1 LRVIFMA
8 KYDLAF
14 KLKTVEAYLAGEGG
28 YLTIAKKHGVPSES
42 NIRKWVRIY
51 LKYGRK
57 GLEGKK
63 KNKKYPVKFKI
74 SVIEN
79 KKIKET
85 YKNIAIH
92 YDIPEP
98 SLIYTWYKL
107 WQSKGIDGLSKPKG
121 RTSMSKKP
129 KKKTDKKLTK
139 EQQLEKEIEL
149 LRAENAYLKKLR
161 ASGINIPNR
170 LRK

>member
-1 LRVIFMA
+1 
-8 KYDLAF
+8 
-14 KLKTVEAYLAGEGG
+14 YLAGEGG

-63 KNKKYPVKFKI
+63 KNKKYPVQFKV
-74 SVIEN
+74 SVIEYKLRTGESIN
-79 KKIKET
+79 K
-85 YKNIAIH
+85 IALH
-92 YDIPEP
+92 LDISEP
-98 SLIYTWYKL
+98 SLLDSCNKL
-107 WQSKGIDGLSKPKG
+107 CVRIVTEQLSKPKD
-121 RTSMSKKP
+121 RTSMCKKP

-139 EQQLEKEIEL
+139 QQQLEKEIEL

>member
-1 LRVIFMA
+1 MA

-63 KNKKYPVKFKI
+63 KNKKYPVQFKV
-74 SVIEN
+74 SVIE
-79 KKIKET
+79 
-85 YKNIAIH
+85 YKLRTGESFNNIALH
-92 YDIPEP
+92 FDIPEP
-98 SLIYTWYKL
+98 SLVYSWYKV
-107 WQSKGIDGLSKPKG
+107 WQDKGIDGLSQPKG
-121 RTSMSKKP
+121 RPPMSKKT

>member
-1 LRVIFMA
+1 MA

-63 KNKKYPVKFKI
+63 KTNKSKRRKWIIIYIKYGRKEVEEKKKNKKYPVQFNV
-74 SVIEN
+74 SVIE
-79 KKIKET
+79 
-85 YKNIAIH
+85 YKLRTGESFNNIALH
-92 YDIPEP
+92 FDIPEP
-98 SLIYTWYKL
+98 SLIYSWYKL

-121 RTSMSKKP
+121 RPSQSKKP

-139 EQQLEKEIEL
+139 GQQL
-149 LRAENAYLKKLR
+149 
-161 ASGINIPNR
+161 
-170 LRK
+170 

>member
-1 LRVIFMA
+1 KNLILRVIFMA

-63 KNKKYPVKFKI
+63 KNKKYTDQFKVSFIEYKF
-74 SVIEN
+74 SSHHFFN
-79 KKIKET
+79 
-85 YKNIAIH
+85 NIVHRRDVA
-92 YDIPEP
+92 ELF
-98 SLIYTWYKL
+98 LIYLWYIL
-107 WQSKGIDGLSKPKG
+107 RQSKGIDGH
-121 RTSMSKKP
+121 T
-129 KKKTDKKLTK
+129 KT
-139 EQQLEKEIEL
+139 QW
-149 LRAENAYLKKLR
+149 
-161 ASGINIPNR
+161 
-170 LRK
+170 

>member
-1 LRVIFMA
+1 ILRVIFMA

-51 LKYGRK
+51 LNYGRK

-63 KNKKYPVKFKI
+63 KNKKYPIQVMVI
-74 SVIEN
+74 VIE
-79 KKIKET
+79 
-85 YKNIAIH
+85 YKLRTGKAFNIISLH

-98 SLIYTWYKL
+98 SLIYSWYKL
-107 WQSKGIDGLSKPKG
+107 CQSKGIDGLSKPK
-121 RTSMSKKP
+121 RRPSMSKKP
-129 KKKTDKKLTK
+129 KKKTDKKLTNK
-139 EQQLEKEIEL
+139 
-149 LRAENAYLKKLR
+149 
-161 ASGINIPNR
+161 
-170 LRK
+170 

>member
-1 LRVIFMA
+1 MLYRSTKNLILRVIFMA

-63 KNKKYPVKFKI
+63 KNKKYHVQYKV
-74 SVIEN
+74 SVIE
-79 KKIKET
+79 
-85 YKNIAIH
+85 
-92 YDIPEP
+92 
-98 SLIYTWYKL
+98 YKL
-107 WQSKGIDGLSKPKG
+107 ISEEFFNNLSLEYE
-121 RTSMSKKP
+121 RHETSLM
-129 KKKTDKKLTK
+129 
-139 EQQLEKEIEL
+139 
-149 LRAENAYLKKLR
+149 
-161 ASGINIPNR
+161 
-170 LRK
+170 

>member
-1 LRVIFMA
+1 MA

-63 KNKKYPVKFKI
+63 KNKKYPVKFKV
-74 SVIEN
+74 SVIE
-79 KKIKET
+79 
-85 YKNIAIH
+85 
-92 YDIPEP
+92 
-98 SLIYTWYKL
+98 YKL
-107 WQSKGIDGLSKPKG
+107 RKRESYNNIIVLFKLHKTKLILSYY
-121 RTSMSKKP
+121 
-129 KKKTDKKLTK
+129 KL
-139 EQQLEKEIEL
+139 
-149 LRAENAYLKKLR
+149 YY
-161 ASGINIPNR
+161 
-170 LRK
+170 

>member
-1 LRVIFMA
+1 
-8 KYDLAF
+8 KEN
-14 KLKTVEAYLAGEGG
+14 KLKIGEYLYNISLHFEKPE
-28 YLTIAKKHGVPSES
+28 TI
-42 NIRKWVRIY
+42 
-51 LKYGRK
+51 
-57 GLEGKK
+57 
-63 KNKKYPVKFKI
+63 
-74 SVIEN
+74 
-79 KKIKET
+79 
-85 YKNIAIH
+85 
-92 YDIPEP
+92 
-98 SLIYTWYKL
+98 LIYTMYKL

-121 RTSMSKKP
+121 RPSMSKKP

>member
-1 LRVIFMA
+1 ILRVIFMA

-63 KNKKYPVKFKI
+63 KNKKYHVQFKVR
-74 SVIEN
+74 VIE
-79 KKIKET
+79 
-85 YKNIAIH
+85 YKLRTGKSFNNIVINI
-92 YDIPEP
+92 DIPN
-98 SLIYTWYKL
+98 T
-107 WQSKGIDGLSKPKG
+107 
-121 RTSMSKKP
+121 
-129 KKKTDKKLTK
+129 
-139 EQQLEKEIEL
+139 
-149 LRAENAYLKKLR
+149 
-161 ASGINIPNR
+161 
-170 LRK
+170 

>member
-1 LRVIFMA
+1 MA
-8 KYDLAF
+8 KYDLAY

-28 YLTIAKKHGVPSES
+28 YLTIAKKYDVPSES

-51 LKYGRK
+51 LKYGKK
-57 GLEGKK
+57 GLERKSN
-63 KNKKYPVKFKI
+63 NKKYPVQFKLD
-74 SVIEN
+74 VIE
-79 KKIKET
+79 
-85 YKNIAIH
+85 YKLRTGDSFNNIALH
-92 YDIPEP
+92 FDIPEP
-98 SLIYTWYKL
+98 SLILSWYKV
-107 WQSKGIDGLSKPKG
+107 WQCKGKDGLSKPKG
-121 RTSMSKKP
+121 RPSMSKKP